1 MHLCEII
8 YPKET
13 GSQRLHDLFLSFA
26 GNVPD
31 KTNRQTAEMQNESG
45 FSDPAGSYVYRNK
58 EQIRITDPGG
68 VACLQKYRANQVYR
82 PRRGRISIE
91 IQSEPGLPARP
102 GTSVSHC

>member
-13 GSQRLHDLFLSFA
+13 GSHRLHDLFLSFA

-68 VACLQKYRANQVYR
+68 VICL
-82 PRRGRISIE
+82 
-91 IQSEPGLPARP
+91 
-102 GTSVSHC
+102 